1 MPPRATTRKDKGK
14 EKEEQEIAVVP
25 ASGSSMLLPPRT
37 PMHKGKAKAKV
48 QGTAVAPASG
58 SSMLLSPR
66 APMQKDQVKEKVK
79 DQVKET
85 GAVGGRKCKQDAD
98 DEDYQDCHDLT
109 TEKVVQ
115 QVMCPSHAY

>member
-1 MPPRATTRKDKGK
+1 
-14 EKEEQEIAVVP
+14 
-25 ASGSSMLLPPRT
+25 
-37 PMHKGKAKAKV
+37 
-48 QGTAVAPASG
+48 
-58 SSMLLSPR
+58 MLLSPR